1 LDIAQL
7 FWRFAFPMLA
17 RVSSVLACLALTRAL
32 AGEQAQGSA
41 LRGTAG
47 KRASCDC
54 LDWAGV
60 YYDHLADCGRA
71 QELYFLSKFGF
82 SAAYAATEPI
92 SGLPH
97 KICNDFLKNFKNTS
111 CVNVDLL
118 PFPNDSMTGKQW
130 CYVSNDCNTLNG
142 GDYATNTMG
151 FQLGGWNN
159 LASTSNLSWK
169 ICDPV
174 ADATTMLKNYA
185 PSELVD
191 MCMLDDISCSRIFR
205 LAYPVVEIPYGE
217 AQYLMEGI
225 DAAYT
230 PGASLASLVSG
241 LPAPTAPFTR
251 LMEVHSTI
259 SDIVISEQGTILDS
273 PGHGDNFH
281 VIKGREVWKVERL
294 GYDIFSVI
302 SGRPYELGDMAYLG
316 GHFSLEFT
324 VSCIMGCSPARRE
337 MVDRPVLDV
346 DTL

>member
-1 LDIAQL
+1 
-7 FWRFAFPMLA
+7 MMA
-17 RVSSVLACLALTRAL
+17 RLSSVLACLAFAQAL
-32 AGEQAQGSA
+32 AGQQAQVSTQKGK
-41 LRGTAG
+41 AG
-47 KRASCDC
+47 RRSSCDC
-54 LDWAGV
+54 MNWAGV
-60 YYDHLADCGRA
+60 YYDGLAACGRA

-97 KICNDFLKNFKNTS
+97 KVCNDFLKNFKNDS

-118 PFPNDSMTGKQW
+118 PFPADAMTDKQW
-130 CYVSNDCNTLNG
+130 CYVANDCDTLNG
-142 GDYATNTMG
+142 GDYATNIMG

-174 ADATTMLKNYA
+174 ADASKMLKFKT
-185 PSELVD
+185 PGELLE
-191 MCMLDDISCSRIFR
+191 MCLKDDISCSRIFR
-205 LAYPVVEIPYGE
+205 LAYPVVEITWGE

-225 DAAYT
+225 DAAWT
-230 PGASLASLVSG
+230 PGAGLTTLVAG
-241 LPAPTAPFTR
+241 LPAPSAPFAR
-251 LMEVHSTI
+251 LVEVHANI
-259 SDIVISEQGTILDS
+259 SDIVVSEQATILDT

-294 GYDIFSVI
+294 GYDTWNVI

-324 VSCIMGCSPARRE
+324 VTCIMGCAPGRLE
-337 MVDRPVLDV
+337 MVDRKVLDLETV
-346 DTL
+346 